1 MKERT
6 NVNAEFRPVISSKK
20 CTKKRPNL
28 IDISRG
34 PFVVAFACEKVKVL
48 LKPWNLARLK
58 NIKCWRPL
66 AKSAPCQTTFV
77 RLLFSKTLPL
87 S

>member
-1 MKERT
+1 MKEEQMSMQSLGQLFHPK
-6 NVNAEFRPVISSKK
+6 NAQ
-20 CTKKRPNL
+20 KKRPNL

-58 NIKCWRPL
+58 NIKC
-66 AKSAPCQTTFV
+66 
-77 RLLFSKTLPL
+77 
-87 S
+87 